1 MNDEYNNSKI
11 ETKAADS
18 SSGSYAPPA
27 DSIPANEVPEQE
39 LYHAKSFW
47 TRWVFSQD
55 AKVIGVQYAL
65 TATAIGFIGLILSWG
80 MRLQL
85 GFPETFSFLGPATYY
100 QSVTMHGMIMV
111 IYLLTALFLGGFG
124 NYLIP
129 LMVGARDMVF
139 PYVNMVSYWMFLV
152 AVLVL
157 ISSFFVPGGPTG
169 AGWTLYPPQA
179 ILPGTPGS
187 EYGIVLMLSFII
199 TFCNWFYNGWFKLC
213 DYNFTSANSWH
224 DFNAYASYSLGNFYS
239 YCSCSTCFSST
250 SCSLYNDDIR

>member
-1 MNDEYNNSKI
+1 MDDKYNNSKI

-18 SSGSYAPPA
+18 SSGSYVPPV
-27 DSIPANEVPEQE
+27 DNIPASEIPEQE

-47 TRWVFSQD
+47 TRWVFCQD

-65 TATAIGFIGLILSWG
+65 TATAVGLIGLVLSWG

-157 ISSFFVPGGPTG
+157 IASFFIPKKPTK
-169 AGWTLYPPQA
+169 T
-179 ILPGTPGS
+179 
-187 EYGIVLMLSFII
+187 
-199 TFCNWFYNGWFKLC
+199 N
-213 DYNFTSANSWH
+213 
-224 DFNAYASYSLGNFYS
+224 
-239 YCSCSTCFSST
+239 
-250 SCSLYNDDIR
+250 